1 MTRTLA
7 LTQNVTL
14 DGSVEMLTDWFDPA
28 GDSDVDQSDLIAE
41 SHRQDKECD
50 AVVLGRQTFLDFRA
64 YWPDVDPADDP
75 GEVSPYLN
83 AVHKYVVS
91 ATLVDPEWEN
101 STVLSGDPLAQV
113 AELKEQPGKDIV
125 VTGSITLAHALIRAG
140 LVDEYRL
147 FTYPSVQGRG
157 RRLFPE
163 GYDVPS
169 LRLVD
174 AKSFANGVTYA
185 AYRPTDS
192 V

>member
-50 AVVLGRQTFLDFRA
+50 AVVLGRQTFLDFRG